1 MNKKNTVTEEQINEI
16 LTASKIKVKTIFKK
30 CTLVTV
36 KLPNGFI
43 ITESS
48 ACVDKKNYDEG
59 LGYEICMGKIKD
71 KIWELEGYRLQCE
84 NYNRKNCNQL
94 QKCSDPDCVKQ
105 SFSPTNCYPSICHCD
120 NDCECDCNKEET
132 SKINSTGCLFNINV
146 DTDADVLVA
155 YKNSVR
161 EDYCNKEE

>member
-71 KIWELEGYRLQCE
+71 KLWELEGYRLQCE
-84 NYNRKNCNQL
+84 NYNRKNCL
-94 QKCSDPDCVKQ
+94 QKCPDTENVN
-105 SFSPTNCYPSICHCD
+105 SPICHCD

-132 SKINSTGCLFNINV
+132 SKTYSTGCLFNI
-146 DTDADVLVA
+146 DTDTLEA

-161 EDYCNKEE
+161 EDYCNEEE